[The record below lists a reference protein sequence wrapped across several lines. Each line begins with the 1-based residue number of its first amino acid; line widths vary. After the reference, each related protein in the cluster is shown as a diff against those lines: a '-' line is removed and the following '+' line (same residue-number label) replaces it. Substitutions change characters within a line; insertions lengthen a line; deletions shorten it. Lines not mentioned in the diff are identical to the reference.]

1 MPKLDRRIEVA
12 LWVIAFAAIVLVGK
26 YYLPQAE
33 KGRQEEGKAVRIGYV
48 SWAEGIAMTH
58 LAKVILEDRMGYE
71 VDLTMADPAPI
82 FTSLAEGNLDFF
94 LDAWL
99 PLTHSSHMEEFGDL
113 LNDLGYNYEGARIG
127 LVVPSYVAV
136 NAIPELKEKGGL
148 FNNDITGIDSGAGIM
163 EATRKA
169 IEEYD
174 LDMRLIT
181 SSGAAM
187 TASLSDAVKADEPI
201 VVTGWKPH
209 WKFARWD
216 LKFLEDPKKVYGE
229 EENIHTI
236 ARPRISRDL
245 PEVVSFFRNFH
256 FNDQQIGTL
265 MDAMNQSASEEAA
278 ARSWMEAH
286 AGLVDGWVGKK
297 TAQSEEQ

>member
-12 LWVIAFAAIVLVGK
+12 LWVAAFACIVLAGR
-26 YYLPQAE
+26 YLVPAAQQTE
-33 KGRQEEGKAVRIGYV
+33 QEGKTVRIGYV

-58 LAKVILEDRMGYE
+58 LAKVVLEDRMDYD
-71 VDLTMADPAPI
+71 VNLTMADPAPI

-99 PLTHSSHMEEFGDL
+99 PLTHSSHMEKFGDV

-127 LVVPSYVAV
+127 LVVPEYVEV
-136 NAIPELKEKGGL
+136 NAIPELREKGDL
-148 FNNDITGIDSGAGIM
+148 FNGAITGIDSGAGIM
-163 EATRKA
+163 EATEEA
-169 IEEYD
+169 IEEYN

-187 TASLSDAVKADEPI
+187 TASLSDTVQAEEPI

-236 ARPRISRDL
+236 ARPRIARDL
-245 PEVVSFFRNFH
+245 PEVVSFFKNFH

-265 MDAMNQSASEEAA
+265 MDAMNQSASEETA
-278 ARSWMEAH
+278 ARNWIEDH
-286 AGLVDGWVGKK
+286 KDLVDSWIGSK
-297 TAQSEEQ
+297 SE